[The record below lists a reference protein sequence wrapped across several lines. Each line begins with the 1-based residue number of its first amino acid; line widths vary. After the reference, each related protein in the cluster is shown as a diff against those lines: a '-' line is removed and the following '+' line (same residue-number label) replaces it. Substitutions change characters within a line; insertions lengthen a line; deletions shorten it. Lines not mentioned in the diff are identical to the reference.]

1 MIYYLIFI
9 YYILWLQ
16 NSNLILKSDLTALV
30 CFSDAKFSLIIYM
43 VHIMSVKYFLGTGW
57 LIGICFFRK
66 MMKCSFLK

>member
-30 CFSDAKFSLIIYM
+30 CFSDAEFSLIIYM
-43 VHIMSVKYFLGTGW
+43 VHIMSVKYFLGAGGM
-57 LIGICFFRK
+57 IGICLFRK
-66 MMKCSFLK
+66 MMKCNFLK